1 MTGRLT
7 QDCMENLFSCVCGH
21 GDAHPCTVHFRH
33 NLHLISLSQYM
44 QISSSSRC
52 DQEDIEYFL
61 DFLKRKPV
69 YGSDA
74 ERQVNDD
81 IDFVKQTAVT

>member
-1 MTGRLT
+1 
-7 QDCMENLFSCVCGH
+7 
-21 GDAHPCTVHFRH
+21 
-33 NLHLISLSQYM
+33 M

>member
-7 QDCMENLFSCVCGH
+7 QDCMKNLFSCVCEC
-21 GDAHPCTVHFRH
+21 GDAHPSTVHFRH
-33 NLHLISLSQYM
+33 NLPLISLSHYM

-61 DFLKRKPV
+61 DFLKKKPV

-74 ERQVNDD
+74 ERQANDD
-81 IDFVKQTAVT
+81 VDFVTC